1 VATITHPTARD
12 EITKR
17 EEDYRQA
24 LATLRLEG
32 LEPAVEADAIFQ
44 RYARS
49 ELTLEEMGAEI
60 DKLHERQFGPV
71 PLSGD

>member
-1 VATITHPTARD
+1 VATIIHPTGTD
-12 EITKR
+12 ERTKR
-17 EEDYRQA
+17 REDYRQA

-44 RYARS
+44 RYARG
-49 ELTLEEMGAEI
+49 ELSLEEMGAEI

-71 PLSGD
+71 RLSGD